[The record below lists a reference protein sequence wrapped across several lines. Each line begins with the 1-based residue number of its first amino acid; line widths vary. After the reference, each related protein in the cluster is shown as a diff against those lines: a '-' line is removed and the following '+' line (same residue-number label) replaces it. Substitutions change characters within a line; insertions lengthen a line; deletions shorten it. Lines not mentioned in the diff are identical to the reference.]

1 MKKIIWVAS
10 YPKSGN
16 TWMRYLLGNY
26 FFNKKKKFDPN
37 IISYLKKFYIDNNL
51 IKSDKNR
58 KEIKKTPLHISK
70 YWIQSQENLE
80 IVKGNISF
88 LKTHNALVNINNNE
102 FTNND
107 LSLAIIYI
115 VRDPRDVSISYSKYR
130 NLNLNETID
139 FMISKNLVYVK
150 SNNDPIEIE
159 IIGSWAFNYNSWKN
173 GIPQIPRIIVKYE
186 DLLNDCYNV
195 FSEVIEF
202 LSKNMNIKPN
212 YEQVQNSIELSKFE
226 NLQKYEKTY
235 SFRENQGGDNF
246 FRTGKHNN
254 WQSELSNEQIKK
266 IEDNFY
272 NEMIELGYI

>member
-80 IVKGNISF
+80 IVNGNISF